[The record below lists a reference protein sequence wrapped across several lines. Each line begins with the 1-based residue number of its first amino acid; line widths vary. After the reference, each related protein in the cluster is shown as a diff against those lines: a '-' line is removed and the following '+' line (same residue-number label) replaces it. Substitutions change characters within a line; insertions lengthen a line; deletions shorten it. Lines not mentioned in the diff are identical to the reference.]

1 MLARTPGYAAYAA
14 VKAETD
20 VACADPH
27 QLVLMLYD
35 AAIVAVNRAAE
46 RMRARDLSTK
56 GTAISKAIQIID
68 EGLLASLDLKAGG
81 PLATNLR
88 DLYHYM
94 THRLLMASVE
104 NDPAGLDEVAGLLSD
119 LKGAWA
125 AIEPQ
130 VRS

>member
-1 MLARTPGYAAYAA
+1 MLARLTGHSAYAA
-14 VKAETD
+14 IKAETD

-35 AAIVAVNRAAE
+35 AALVAVNRAAE
-46 RMRARDLSTK
+46 RMRARDLATK
-56 GTAISKAIQIID
+56 GTAISKAIRIID

-81 PLATNLR
+81 QLAAQLS

-94 THRLLMASVE
+94 SHRLLLASVK
-104 NDPAGLDEVAGLLSD
+104 NDPAGLDEVSRLLAD
-119 LKGAWA
+119 LRDAWA
-125 AIEPQ
+125 AIEPE

>member
-1 MLARTPGYAAYAA
+1 MLARLTGHSAYAA
-14 VKAETD
+14 IKTETD

-35 AAIVAVNRAAE
+35 AALVAVNRAAE
-46 RMRARDLSTK
+46 RMRARDLATK
-56 GTAISKAIQIID
+56 GTAISKAIRIID

-81 PLATNLR
+81 QLAAQLS

-94 THRLLMASVE
+94 SHRLLLASVK
-104 NDPAGLDEVAGLLSD
+104 NDPAGLDEVSRLLAD
-119 LKGAWA
+119 LRDAWA
-125 AIEPQ
+125 AIEPE